1 MNTRH
6 PLCFDTDSEQVRLPV
21 WLQTL
26 MDACCLA
33 SDFSLQG
40 VAISLLMDLVGL
52 TQSVAMVT
60 AESVASAV
68 SSEPA
73 QPMSPSQG
81 RVAVVIRPPLTQGIL
96 KYIADKTNFFRVQI
110 SLMVTVLWQLF
121 GWFWPCLISTL
132 FPQSVALILWDQL
145 NEGTPQH
152 HQRSVELFYQLHNLV
167 PSSSICEDVI
177 SQQLMHRDKV
187 GTVDTNTNKV
197 TAHTTSL
204 GLQTHTNCH
213 WNQCWSIFLHSEN
226 SAGGPCEVLCA
237 VASDKRFEH
246 DQVFSFQSHIWQV
259 GQPRR
264 NGASMN

>member
-110 SLMVTVLWQLF
+110 SLMVTVL
-121 GWFWPCLISTL
+121 
-132 FPQSVALILWDQL
+132 
-145 NEGTPQH
+145 
-152 HQRSVELFYQLHNLV
+152 
-167 PSSSICEDVI
+167 
-177 SQQLMHRDKV
+177 
-187 GTVDTNTNKV
+187 
-197 TAHTTSL
+197 
-204 GLQTHTNCH
+204 
-213 WNQCWSIFLHSEN
+213 
-226 SAGGPCEVLCA
+226 
-237 VASDKRFEH
+237 
-246 DQVFSFQSHIWQV
+246 
-259 GQPRR
+259 
-264 NGASMN
+264 